1 MNKTILLFFL
11 LISTNIFSQKIDSTQ
26 IYFPYT
32 VGRQVLLDL
41 NEFDRTKELLNSSKN
56 EIIELEKKVLK
67 QDNEIKSLEL
77 IDSTSQILII
87 KSDEK
92 FKIVEKENK
101 KLNDDMGK
109 LKTKNTIIEVISGA
123 LVVAITYLSIF
134 K

>member
-67 QDNEIKSLEL
+67 QRKEATSLCL
-77 IDSTSQILII
+77 YCFRLRRR
-87 KSDEK
+87 EK
-92 FKIVEKENK
+92 RF
-101 KLNDDMGK
+101 
-109 LKTKNTIIEVISGA
+109 S
-123 LVVAITYLSIF
+123 
-134 K
+134 

>member
-56 EIIELEKKVLK
+56 EIIDLEKKVLK
-67 QDNEIKSLEL
+67 QGNEIKSLEL

>member
-11 LISTNIFSQKIDSTQ
+11 LISTNFFSQKIDSTQ

-41 NEFDRTKELLNSSKN
+41 NELDRAKELLISSKN

>member
-67 QDNEIKSLEL
+67 QGNEIKSLEL

>member
-11 LISTNIFSQKIDSTQ
+11 LISTNFFSQKIDSTQ

-41 NEFDRTKELLNSSKN
+41 NELDRTKELLISSKN

>member
-67 QDNEIKSLEL
+67 QGNEIKSLEL

-101 KLNDDMGK
+101 KLNDDIGK

>member
-11 LISTNIFSQKIDSTQ
+11 LISTNFFSQKIDSTQ
-26 IYFPYT
+26 ICFPYT

-41 NEFDRTKELLNSSKN
+41 NELDRAKELLISSKN

>member
-11 LISTNIFSQKIDSTQ
+11 LISTNFFSQKIDSTQ

-41 NEFDRTKELLNSSKN
+41 NELDRTKELLISSKN

-67 QDNEIKSLEL
+67 QDNEIKYLEL

>member
-1 MNKTILLFFL
+1 
-11 LISTNIFSQKIDSTQ
+11 
-26 IYFPYT
+26 

-67 QDNEIKSLEL
+67 QGNEIKSLEL

>member
-41 NEFDRTKELLNSSKN
+41 NELDRTKELLISSKN

>member
-11 LISTNIFSQKIDSTQ
+11 LISTNFFSQKIDSTQ

-41 NEFDRTKELLNSSKN
+41 NELDRAKELLISSKN

-67 QDNEIKSLEL
+67 QDNEIKYLEL